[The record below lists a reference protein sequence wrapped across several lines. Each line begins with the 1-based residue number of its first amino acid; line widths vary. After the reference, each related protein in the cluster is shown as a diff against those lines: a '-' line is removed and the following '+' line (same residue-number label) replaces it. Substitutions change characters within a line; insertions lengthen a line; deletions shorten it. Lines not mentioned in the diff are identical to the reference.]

1 MKLKIIES
9 SWSGWSNDKPEE
21 IEREYDIKLNE
32 KYVIKTEIISYKKEN
47 EWVKEERE
55 VFSFN
60 IVEINDSSIRI
71 KTYQSFSDNDNGTI
85 NLHSDKKEFIVT
97 SEKTLKL
104 ITPTMD
110 AGDIFILSL
119 VK

>member
-9 SWSGWSNDKPEE
+9 SWSGWSNDKPKE

-32 KYVIKTEIISYKKEN
+32 KYIIKTEFVSYKKEN

-60 IVEINDSSIRI
+60 IVDINDSSIRI
-71 KTYQSFSDNDNGTI
+71 HTFQPFSDNGNGTI
-85 NLHSDKKEFIVT
+85 NLRSDKKEFIVT
-97 SEKTLKL
+97 SEKPLELT
-104 ITPTMD
+104 TPTTD
-110 AGDIFILSL
+110 AGKIFILSL
-119 VK
+119 IK